1 MHSARNRNRNSLGT
15 RLKLKFMRNK
25 KKQQNATLD
34 GWKRNPQNKDETL
47 FCGAYLSAKKRKD
60 KILRKASLNG
70 SSSLIA
76 AVNDTRDNLSLRHLS
91 HRSTGVDLVHSVPL
105 STKPQP
111 PSLTLKQIYNLC
123 EAQICEL
130 TSFKLQDYVSLLIF
144 SVWTPNYFCPHAYP
158 CM

>member
-1 MHSARNRNRNSLGT
+1 MSWV
-15 RLKLKFMRNK
+15 KLKFMQNNKMLYFTEKTTCKTRTKLYFPALICQLK
-25 KKQQNATLD
+25 KK
-34 GWKRNPQNKDETL
+34 E
-47 FCGAYLSAKKRKD
+47 
-60 KILRKASLNG
+60 KILGKASLNT

-76 AVNDTRDNLSLRHLS
+76 AVNDTRDNLLLRHLS
-91 HRSTGVDLVHSVPL
+91 QRSTGVDLVHSVPL
-105 STKPQP
+105 STKLQP

-144 SVWTPNYFCPHAYP
+144 SVWTHNYFCPHAYP